1 MRSITRSA
9 SHFLDKSQ
17 QIPIIG
23 VCGKKNSDWRSFAM
37 AASAL
42 PFICTALPKKFGN
55 WPAPADHFMRAAMIC
70 THQNVFTKTYWQILR
85 ADIS

>member
-42 PFICTALPKKFGN
+42 PFICTGLPKKFGN
-55 WPAPADHFMRAAMIC
+55 WRGPANPFMLAQMIC
-70 THQNVFTKTYWQILR
+70 ALQNRFTETYWRILR
-85 ADIS
+85 AIIS